1 MKDKYLIKIEGKGL
15 TLEEI
20 ADSYY
25 ELIDSDF
32 NMTINDMAN
41 YLRCSYDYI
50 QKNIA
55 PYVHHLY
62 INSVANKALV
72 QNYNDSEYFNLFTKR
87 KLFSRMDFQDF
98 ILRESVLLLTKERY
112 YIDDLD
118 EDTREVLS
126 GLVEKS
132 DEKTNVSRLFETIVK
147 QQVAK
152 LYSPNELNSSLVRE
166 RKLSVESKQLYSLKD
181 LLAGIEDWDLHF
193 NYKVEVFRY
202 LEKQGIPKL
211 KFQTLIR
218 YRIEDLEDKAVF
230 SLPLVVDKK
239 EILSHIEK
247 FLKKRTL

>member
-112 YIDDLD
+112 YIDDLH

-132 DEKTNVSRLFETIVK
+132 DEKQMF
-147 QQVAK
+147 QGC
-152 LYSPNELNSSLVRE
+152 
-166 RKLSVESKQLYSLKD
+166 LK
-181 LLAGIEDWDLHF
+181 
-193 NYKVEVFRY
+193 
-202 LEKQGIPKL
+202 
-211 KFQTLIR
+211 
-218 YRIEDLEDKAVF
+218 
-230 SLPLVVDKK
+230 PL
-239 EILSHIEK
+239 
-247 FLKKRTL
+247 

>member
-112 YIDDLD
+112 YIDDLH

-181 LLAGIEDWDLHF
+181 LLAGIEDWNLHF

>member
-1 MKDKYLIKIEGKGL
+1 MNDKYLIKIEGKGL

-166 RKLSVESKQLYSLKD
+166 RKLDVESKQLYSLKD
-181 LLAGIEDWDLHF
+181 LLAGIEGWDLHF

>member
-1 MKDKYLIKIEGKGL
+1 MNDKYLIKIEGKGL

-41 YLRCSYDYI
+41 YLSCSYDYI

-72 QNYNDSEYFNLFTKR
+72 QNYNESEYFNLFTKR

-112 YIDDLD
+112 YIDDLS
-118 EDTREVLS
+118 EDARETLT

-132 DEKTNVSRLFETIVK
+132 DEKTNVSRLFESIVK
-147 QQVAK
+147 K
-152 LYSPNELNSSLVRE
+152 LYSPTEFNSSLVRE
-166 RKLSVESKQLYSLKD
+166 CKLDAISKQLYSLKD
-181 LLAGIEDWDLHF
+181 LLAGIDAWDLHF

-218 YRIEDLEDKAVF
+218 YRIEDLEDTALF
-230 SLPLVVDKK
+230 SLPLGVDKK
-239 EILSHIEK
+239 EMLSNIEK
-247 FLKKRTL
+247 YLKKRTL

>member
-1 MKDKYLIKIEGKGL
+1 
-15 TLEEI
+15 LEEI

-112 YIDDLD
+112 YIDDLH

-181 LLAGIEDWDLHF
+181 LLAGIEDWNLHF

>member
-50 QKNIA
+50 QKKKHA

-112 YIDDLD
+112 YIDDLH

-132 DEKTNVSRLFETIVK
+132 DEKTNVSSLFETIVK

-181 LLAGIEDWDLHF
+181 LLAGIEDWNLHF

-247 FLKKRTL
+247 FF